1 MSDQIKDKLSD
12 RSNSSNESVEEAV
25 FKYVARE
32 NLSEVDDENE
42 GSIKNDSHNDEKTL
56 SLKEEDKYINSRN
69 DDEPNTKKEQDY
81 NNSNNNNNNIEN
93 GRDMTW
99 YLKNHED
106 LANTSFEHNDP
117 SGDRQQSTRDQD
129 SLNNDT
135 IALAAV
141 VAAYQTE
148 KLNKSKRKNEDMMDD
163 YMTNSNST
171 SPHHNHNIDDQLVHE
186 GRYKKKKYD
195 HTTSDEDEMVN
206 KLQASLK
213 KNKAQLAVDPEL
225 ATLDDPSSQNQL
237 VNKAIAETDIMAQ
250 QPDFQQYLNTEGETE
265 INHAIDAGLTKVE
278 NHTRDDRNLHD
289 VAIDH
294 ESSKGSDDNGS
305 VSTAAA
311 AVAVA
316 VSLQNATKGH
326 HINRERDT
334 IQKMQ
339 ESIDA
344 DNELLENAANK
355 ASEIIGSAA
364 STQTSG
370 KAFDSTEEAAL
381 DHFIEEYQRIK
392 KFTRRE
398 TCERI
403 WTNGRRK
410 DDFWINICKVLPYRT
425 RSSIYKHV
433 RRRYHIF
440 EQRGRWTPE
449 EDQQLAELCVEKEG
463 QWSEVGRAMR
473 RMPEDCRD
481 RWRNYIKCGNNRA
494 SNKWSPEEESLLK
507 QVIAEML
514 TDAEQYQERKEQGLL
529 DVSDQENLTQAR
541 GPRGKKINGKP
552 TFKDIINWTVVSEKM
567 GGTRSRIQCR
577 YKWNK
582 LIRKQAVSKAEQIPN
597 SEKRWLVE
605 KLRDLG
611 FTEDSQVDW
620 DELATLQ
627 GNKWSGLELK
637 VCYEKMRTMVKAY
650 KSLTISEVSKA
661 LMDILL
667 DDNMMMDKE

>member
-1 MSDQIKDKLSD
+1 MSDQIKDNISD
-12 RSNSSNESVEEAV
+12 EANSDNDSVDEAV
-25 FKYVARE
+25 FKYVGRE
-32 NLSEVDDENE
+32 NLNGVNEDRE
-42 GSIKNDSHNDEKTL
+42 GSVRNDKKSL
-56 SLKEEDKYINSRN
+56 SLKEEKKYVTSHN
-69 DDEPNTKKEQDY
+69 DDESNAKKEQD
-81 NNSNNNNNNIEN
+81 NNQSTNNNHET
-93 GRDMTW
+93 GHDMTW
-99 YLKNHED
+99 FLKNDED
-106 LANTSFEHNDP
+106 MANTSFGHNDT
-117 SGDRQQSTRDQD
+117 SGDRHQSNRDHD
-129 SLNNDT
+129 SLNNDA

-141 VAAYQTE
+141 VAAYETE
-148 KLNKSKRKNEDMMDD
+148 KLNKSKRKNEDVVDD
-163 YMTNSNST
+163 FMTGGNGT
-171 SPHHNHNIDDQLVHE
+171 SSHVSHNVDDQLIHE
-186 GRYKKKKYD
+186 RSFKKQKSNQT
-195 HTTSDEDEMVN
+195 TTSEEDEMVN

-237 VNKAIAETDIMAQ
+237 VNKAIAEANSISQ
-250 QPDFQQYLNTEGETE
+250 QADFQQYLNTEAEAE
-265 INHAIDAGLTKVE
+265 VNHAIATGLDKVNEHE
-278 NHTRDDRNLHD
+278 NDNRSLHE
-289 VAIDH
+289 VVEEP
-294 ESSKGSDDNGS
+294 ESPKVTGDNRS
-305 VSTAAA
+305 AVTAAA

-316 VSLQNATKGH
+316 VSLQNADRDHAH

-334 IQKMQ
+334 IRKMQ

-344 DNELLENAANK
+344 DNELLESAASK

-370 KAFDSTEEAAL
+370 KAFDPTEEAAL

-440 EQRGRWTPE
+440 DQRGRWTPE
-449 EDQQLAELCVEKEG
+449 EDRQLAELCVEKEG
-463 QWSEVGRAMR
+463 QWSEVGKAMG

-494 SNKWSPEEESLLK
+494 SNKWSPQEEAMLK
-507 QVIAEML
+507 QVIAGML
-514 TDAEQYQERKEQGLL
+514 QEAEAYQDRKEQGLL
-529 DVSDQENLTQAR
+529 SADQDNITQTR
-541 GPRGKKINGKP
+541 GPRGKKISGKP
-552 TFKDIINWTVVSEKM
+552 TFKDIINWTVVSERM

-597 SEKRWLVE
+597 PEKRWLVE

-637 VCYEKMRTMVKAY
+637 VCYEKMRTMVKSY
-650 KSLTISEVSKA
+650 KGLSISEVSKA

-667 DDNMMMDKE
+667 DENMMMDKE